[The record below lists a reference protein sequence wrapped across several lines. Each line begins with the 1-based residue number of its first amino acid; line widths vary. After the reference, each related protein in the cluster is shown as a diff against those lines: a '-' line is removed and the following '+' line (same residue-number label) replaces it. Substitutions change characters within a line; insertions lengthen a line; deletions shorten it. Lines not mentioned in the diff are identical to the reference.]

1 MRGIMG
7 IGAGFKS
14 ATKRLLLAAGAA
26 ATGGGSVFS
35 PISKYNSKTKQ
46 VDEVLEKNKIDKAKL
61 KRLRK
66 HAIKQRQIEIA
77 ESNNYKH

>member
-35 PISKYNSKTKQ
+35 PISKYNTTTKK
-46 VDEVLEKNKIDKAKL
+46 VDKVLEKSKIDKAKL
-61 KRLRK
+61 KILRK
-66 HAIKQRQIEIA
+66 HAVKQKQIEIA

>member
-14 ATKRLLLAAGAA
+14 TTKILLLAAGAA
-26 ATGGGSVFS
+26 ATGDGSVFS
-35 PISKYNSKTKQ
+35 PTSKYNTTTKKVDKALDKEKT
-46 VDEVLEKNKIDKAKL
+46 DKAKL

-66 HAIKQRQIEIA
+66 YALKQRQIEIA
-77 ESNNYKH
+77 DSNNYKH